1 MLTTVVGS
9 YPKIPNRP
17 RPARLRT
24 AINKRDRGEITNEE
38 LARVQDEVTIEVIQE
53 QVEAGVDIIT
63 DGQIRWDDDQTYF
76 ACRLRGVE
84 TGGLQRYL
92 DTNTYFRQP
101 EVTGPI
107 TWPGPLLVRD
117 YQFAAQ
123 HSPKPVKAVLPG
135 PYTLAALSADM
146 HYGSREKLAMAYADA
161 LRQEAQA
168 LAAAGAR
175 HIQINDPVIVFRK
188 DDIEIACRALAHVL
202 DGLAVER
209 GLYTWFGS
217 ASEIMARLLELP
229 VEVIGLDFVAGP
241 ANWDALGQARFD
253 KKLGFGIVDGR
264 NTRLETPQQIS
275 DALRRV
281 WDHVP
286 PERVY
291 VNPSCGLEYLPR
303 EVAFEKLKR
312 MVEGA
317 RLAAGVPA

>member
-17 RPARLRT
+17 RPARLRI
-24 AINKRDRGEITNEE
+24 AINRRDRGEITDEE

-53 QVEAGVDIIT
+53 QAEAGVDIIT

-84 TGGLQRYL
+84 AGGLQRYL

-101 EVTGPI
+101 EVTGPV

-146 HYGSREKLAMAYADA
+146 HYGSREKLAMAYAEA

-168 LAAAGAR
+168 LAAAGAQY
-175 HIQINDPVIVFRK
+175 IQINDPVIIFRK
-188 DDIEIACRALAHVL
+188 DDIEVACRALTHVL
-202 DGLAVER
+202 DGLGGER

-217 ASEIMARLLELP
+217 AAGVLPRLLELP
-229 VEVIGLDFVAGP
+229 IEVIGLDFVAGP
-241 ANWDALGQARFD
+241 ANWDALRQGRFD

-275 DALRRV
+275 DALRRL
-281 WDHVP
+281 WDCVP

-312 MVEGA
+312 MAEGV